1 MMKTKGRLVF
11 PAPDALDNPTNC
23 EAPAKATAVQ
33 VRRVHRASHTATCL
47 YHIPHPFTR
56 VNRSAS
62 CRALEPRAA
71 TGTLPLDFHPSA
83 TTRATVDEDPF
94 AAIPDARRTSA
105 PQTGVPLGDAI
116 DAMLGGC
123 NGHARAT
130 TRQAFHDYLRRRSGA
145 RTPKKGEPKN
155 WEPKKW
161 EPKKGGPN
169 E

>member
-1 MMKTKGRLVF
+1 MMKTKGRLV
-11 PAPDALDNPTNC
+11 PPTPDALDNPTNC
-23 EAPAKATAVQ
+23 EAPPKATAMQ
-33 VRRVHRASHTATCL
+33 VRRLHHASPTVASIL
-47 YHIPHPFTR
+47 PQRLLR